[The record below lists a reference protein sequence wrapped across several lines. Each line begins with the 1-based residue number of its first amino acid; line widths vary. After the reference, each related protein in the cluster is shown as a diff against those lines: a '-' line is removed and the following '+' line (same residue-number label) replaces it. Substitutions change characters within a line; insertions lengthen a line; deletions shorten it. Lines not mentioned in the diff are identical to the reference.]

1 MELTSALALTD
12 EDELPQDS
20 LIASHAL
27 RTAAVQQRSTFS
39 KGPAISPRL
48 LKQAVSANAQPLPNT
63 NFCLRAMRQASEVG
77 LGKLSK
83 GLFSNYH
90 LDRRRNSTC
99 RLRRRRLLM
108 ACFTGRC
115 FLSCR
120 CHCKSD
126 G

>member
-12 EDELPQDS
+12 EDGLPQDC

-27 RTAAVQQRSTFS
+27 RTAAVQQPSTFS

-77 LGKLSK
+77 LGKLSQ
-83 GLFSNYH
+83 GPRFELLPGS
-90 LDRRRNSTC
+90 STEQYAGSDEGGSE
-99 RLRRRRLLM
+99 RLASRWR
-108 ACFTGRC
+108 

-120 CHCKSD
+120 CHCKPD